1 MDSPD
6 YRRLIEHV
14 QDLVYMIDDQGRLA
28 YVNPAVRSLLGYEPE
43 ELLGTSLF
51 GLMSEGSAERARN
64 NLRRR
69 LKGEDSPELYPV
81 RLVDRSGEGKDCEL
95 YAALVREGDDFL
107 WVQGTIRPI
116 DEASRLSRE
125 LKDERSRLN
134 TLVDLAPSLV
144 LGTDDDGTI
153 FLVNRAAEEVLG
165 IERPALEDRPVQE
178 IIPDLPVR
186 FPLTGELRGEHQSRV
201 GESTINWR
209 FSTIIDSLGR
219 TTGLICTGHDITERV
234 RLEGRL
240 REERDLLH
248 ALHDLGMVALSTE
261 DLGEMLGEFLHHL
274 SSVLDMPGVLVD
286 LDLHEGKGRVR
297 DSTFQLDL
305 ESFDLPPCPFGG
317 ADPSTGL
324 LEMREG
330 QIPFLEEMGLGGA
343 GVILL
348 IRDSRGVRGAM
359 LFLSGERGLGEITRS
374 GLESAAALMV
384 SAVEK
389 KSLNER
395 LRHSLDQLNLYHD
408 IIFHDIG
415 NYLMPIRGYL
425 DLARRDLDEGRAAD
439 LLDRAAS
446 STCRMGDF
454 IKDIRLL
461 IDLIQG
467 EDTSLERVDFLES
480 VKGAVEL
487 SLERFPEGRV
497 EMGEGTEDLA
507 GVKVTADRALPNLFM
522 NLIVN
527 ALRHG
532 GGEVTI
538 MALMGEELRVE
549 ILDRGAG
556 IPDEEKGR
564 VFDRRYRRNGGK
576 GSGIGL
582 TIARKLV
589 ERYGGRIWAEDRV
602 EGDSSQGTRMVV
614 LLPIASE
621 ESG

>member
-1 MDSPD
+1 
-6 YRRLIEHV
+6 
-14 QDLVYMIDDQGRLA
+14 
-28 YVNPAVRSLLGYEPE
+28 
-43 ELLGTSLF
+43 
-51 GLMSEGSAERARN
+51 
-64 NLRRR
+64 
-69 LKGEDSPELYPV
+69 
-81 RLVDRSGEGKDCEL
+81 
-95 YAALVREGDDFL
+95 
-107 WVQGTIRPI
+107 
-116 DEASRLSRE
+116 
-125 LKDERSRLN
+125 
-134 TLVDLAPSLV
+134 
-144 LGTDDDGTI
+144 GTDDDGTI
-153 FLVNRAAEEVLG
+153 FLVNRAAEEVLN
-165 IERPALEDRPVQE
+165 IERGSLENQPVQE

-186 FPLTGELRGEHQSRV
+186 FPLTGELQGRHQSRL
-201 GESTINWR
+201 GESIINWR
-209 FSTIIDSLGR
+209 LSTITDSMGR
-219 TTGLICTGHDITERV
+219 TTGLIFTGHDITERV

-240 REERDLLH
+240 LEERDLLH

-261 DLGEMLGEFLHHL
+261 DLGEMLEEFLHHL
-274 SSVLDMPGVLVD
+274 SSVLDMPGMLVD
-286 LDLHEGKGRVR
+286 LDLHKGEGRVT

-305 ESFDLPPCPFGG
+305 ESFDLPPCPFGD

-324 LEMREG
+324 LEVRKG

-348 IRDSRGVRGAM
+348 IRDSREVRWAM

-374 GLESAAALMV
+374 MLESAAALLA
-384 SAVEK
+384 SAVEN

-415 NYLMPIRGYL
+415 NYLMPIHGYL
-425 DLARRDLDEGRAAD
+425 ALARRNLDEGKAAD

-446 STCRMGDF
+446 NTSRMGEF

-461 IDLIQG
+461 IELIQG
-467 EDTSLERVDFLES
+467 EDTFLERMEALES
-480 VKGAVEL
+480 VKEAVEL
-487 SLERFPEGRV
+487 SLERFPEGRM
-497 EMGEGTEDLA
+497 EMGEGTGDIA
-507 GVKVTADRALPNLFM
+507 GVKVNADRALPSLFM

-538 MALMGEELRVE
+538 TARREKELRVE
-549 ILDRGAG
+549 ILDRGPG

-564 VFDRRYRRNGGK
+564 VFDRRYRRDGGK